1 VTPCT
6 RRRAGDVVAVA
17 ELANPIG
24 SVASEMPR
32 ALNAV
37 AAD

>member
-1 VTPCT
+1 MTPCT

-17 ELANPIG
+17 ELADPIG
-24 SVASEMPR
+24 SVAREMPR
-32 ALNAV
+32 SLNAV